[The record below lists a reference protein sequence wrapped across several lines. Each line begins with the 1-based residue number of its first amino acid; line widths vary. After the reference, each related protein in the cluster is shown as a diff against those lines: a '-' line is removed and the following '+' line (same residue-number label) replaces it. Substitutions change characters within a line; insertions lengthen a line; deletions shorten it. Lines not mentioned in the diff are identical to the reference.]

1 MKPFDIA
8 MKYRLSEMQVY
19 SVMRYLRTTKGVKFT
34 RQGKR
39 YNLTKEE
46 VQVVEKELERR
57 GYKAG

>member
-8 MKYRLSEMQVY
+8 TKYRLSEMQVY
-19 SVMRYLRTTKGVKFT
+19 S
-34 RQGKR
+34 GKR